1 MAEAFRGE
9 FYQKVDTKARV
20 SIPAA
25 FRRILDA
32 DDAATAE
39 FPRTRL
45 IMVYG
50 GKSRNFVE
58 CYSKIGA
65 DRLAAE
71 VQLLPHG
78 TKERLKLERTLI
90 TQSVTVE
97 IDEDG
102 RIVLPPKVR
111 EKMGLTAEDLTNAE
125 AAFAGTLDRF
135 QVWKR
140 STYESEVIAADDEDE
155 DDLLPGGADILSLL
169 KHSDP
174 GA

>member
-32 DDAATAE
+32 DDVPSAE

-45 IMVYG
+45 IMIYG
-50 GKSRNFVE
+50 GKSRKFVE
-58 CYSKIGA
+58 CYSKAGA
-65 DRLAAE
+65 DRLAKLIQ
-71 VQLLPHG
+71 QLAPG
-78 TKERLKLERTLI
+78 TKERLKAERNLI
-90 TQSVTVE
+90 TLSATVE

-102 RIVLPPKVR
+102 RIVLPAKVR
-111 EKMGLTAEDLTNAE
+111 EKIGLAAEDLLGAE

-135 QVWKR
+135 QLWKR
-140 STYESEVIAADDEDE
+140 ATYEAEVVSSDD
-155 DDLLPGGADILSLL
+155 DDDDDLPGGADILSLL
-169 KHSDP
+169 KNTDQ